1 MPLNFREIDSSY
13 FTSFLAWTFSNF
25 LILCLN
31 FKNII
36 FLITTLDPCLLYI
49 FSSKRYPF
57 TIGVTTWLVKYKK
70 EDLKTSTEIKKD
82 WKEKVSYS
90 MEKVKDEWAEKMK
103 EKEEYE
109 AKWKEF
115 SEKFKKKKK

>member
-1 MPLNFREIDSSY
+1 M
-13 FTSFLAWTFSNF
+13 
-25 LILCLN
+25 
-31 FKNII
+31 
-36 FLITTLDPCLLYI
+36 
-49 FSSKRYPF
+49 
-57 TIGVTTWLVKYKK
+57 KYKK